1 MLLAMEFDVVGE
13 SDGYFG
19 QVFGEIDGTSILQV
33 FFFCDNNFYTM
44 NEGLF
49 EQKKTILSEP
59 LVALMIKEMKK
70 IELENTKRRIFLDEI
85 YVFCSRLFYI
95 AFWQNTFFFN

>member
-13 SDGYFG
+13 ADGYFG

>member
-1 MLLAMEFDVVGE
+1 
-13 SDGYFG
+13 
-19 QVFGEIDGTSILQV
+19 
-33 FFFCDNNFYTM
+33 M

-95 AFWQNTFFFN
+95 AFWQNTFF